1 MYWIS
6 FDKLFSLSG
15 PVSYNFLRF
24 TLRVII
30 LPFLFSGVGQKEE
43 YLEIYGRN
51 DTV

>member
-1 MYWIS
+1 MHWIS
-6 FDKLFSLSG
+6 FDKLFSLFSL
-15 PVSYNFLRF
+15 SYSFLHF

-43 YLEIYGRN
+43 YLEICGRN